1 MPITTNN
8 EYLVT
13 CIKRFCNILV
23 PLKNYEKYNTDGWK
37 NKVFTPKDFFEP
49 DVTGIAYITS
59 RAKDFVTIDIDC
71 KNLTETEREAI
82 ERYINH
88 LIGQNING
96 ICIDKTVN
104 GGYHIMFK
112 ATKEDREKIKN
123 KKYLL
128 SKSKITYG
136 VEYYTDDITR
146 LVVLYPSKVK
156 DENGE
161 IKQYERL
168 YGSFDSIDYIPYDV
182 FESIVLTLR
191 DIVKTR
197 RVIDPG
203 TGIKLYVVWDENSNK
218 WKVEYPYDKSLRSK
232 LHYLN
237 NVILKNPDYLK
248 IVLQLCNIDY
258 KEENGKLRIPSIVN
272 ANYNAT
278 VYTNN
283 AVYQDPLQ
291 FRSPVS
297 YVLYAINP
305 KVMQNLLDVNH
316 VDTSS
321 LKNIDK
327 FMLIDDINI
336 NISVGKNLLIA
347 QTGSGKTC
355 FIKEQA
361 KRHKIVLAVP
371 YAVQVAQE
379 EEAYRRVVSRLH
391 SCGVN
396 VGLEFKL
403 KRLGLYKMAFLWAGA
418 EYTDYN
424 GANLIITTYEQLPKV
439 SHLIESGEYILVVD
453 EAHELILSA
462 DYRGVIDFIWK
473 LLRKLDRYTLMTAT
487 NYFLYLEDFVDN
499 VYKLRVHPKKNRYF
513 TFVSSDTILSNIL
526 HIYKNY
532 KDVVQLVY
540 IDNKDK
546 LMEFKQIL
554 VKNGINESDIVI
566 VTADNKCGAESII
579 RHSVTSH
586 KVYLTTRVLS
596 AGFHIFEEKTFV
608 YHILPSEPNIMIQE
622 LNRVRERKG
631 NIELNNTV
639 YALVYVPKKAK
650 NMKVTTIEEKWRR
663 DYQMLKHFIEVAKRL
678 MNKYLNVNEKVRTLD
693 INTKW
698 YKMVFNDVYAVKYL
712 HDRYNSIIIQNKPI
726 LRQILLN
733 EGFTEQ
739 LCPYLPDNKVT
750 ADINTNVEVEK
761 PDYYAIY
768 LDVLPHASK
777 HASLPEHHA
786 EVVKYELKLTPT
798 EKKIYRLV
806 KRILQYRH
814 AFTDDDIAKFEQWF
828 KQGKIAVI
836 AREVTNKLVSWAILN
851 LDKLNGKD
859 RAIIEAKL
867 WDLIVGLQQ
876 ILQKG
881 LNKEQMLELK
891 TKYKVSPKIWNS
903 LLQFIGI
910 KYHNGKRTYV
920 VVDQDKFNRFL
931 SLNLNLNLNP
941 DNTTVT
947 ETETETQTKVERE
960 VEIEKTTKEQKIVYV
975 DIKNVDLA
983 SIYYNSISIGSPLRK
998 ANQCIV
1004 NLKRKYGKNV
1014 TVILRV
1020 LDMRWLA
1027 WWFKYNP
1034 SRWDK
1039 LTMYADK
1046 VQILP
1051 LINDDIFDTARH
1063 YGLTIEEAE
1072 LLYWQYMNIPK
1083 NNNKIEIETINE
1095 VNSTSFE
1102 EVQILTTTVTVT
1114 ETGT

>member
-1 MPITTNN
+1 MFNITNY

-13 CIKRFCNILV
+13 CINTFCNILV

-37 NKVFTPKDFFEP
+37 NKVFTPKDFFES

-82 ERYINH
+82 ERYISH

-112 ATKEDREKIKN
+112 ATKEDREKIKD

-136 VEYYTDDITR
+136 IEYYTDDITR
-146 LVVLYPSKVK
+146 LVVLYPSEVK

-161 IKQYERL
+161 IRQYERL
-168 YGSFDSIDYIPYDV
+168 YGSFDNIDYIPYGV

-191 DIVKTR
+191 NIVKTR
-197 RVIDPG
+197 RVINPDS
-203 TGIKLYVVWDENSNK
+203 GIKLYVVWDENSNK
-218 WKVEYPYDKSLRSK
+218 WKIEFPYDKSLRSK

-237 NVILKNPDYLK
+237 NAILKNPDYLK
-248 IVLQLCNIDY
+248 IVLQLCDIDY
-258 KEENGKLRIPSIVN
+258 KEEENGILRIPSIVS
-272 ANYNAT
+272 ANYNAV

-291 FRSPVS
+291 FRCPIS
-297 YVLYAINP
+297 YILYAIIP
-305 KVMQNLLDVNH
+305 EVIQNLLDINY
-316 VDTSS
+316 VDASG

-327 FMLIDDINI
+327 LTLINDIRI

-347 QTGSGKTC
+347 QTGSGKTR

-379 EEAYRRVVSRLH
+379 EEAYRRIVERIPPYIDDI
-391 SCGVN
+391 
-396 VGLEFKL
+396 EFEL
-403 KRLGLYKMAFLWAGA
+403 RRLGLYKMAFLWAGA
-418 EYTDYN
+418 EYTDYS

-439 SHLIESGEYILVVD
+439 SHLVESGEYILVID
-453 EAHELILSA
+453 EAHELILST
-462 DYRGVIDFIWK
+462 DYRDVVDFIWK
-473 LLRKLDRYTLMTAT
+473 LLRRLDRYTLMTAT

-499 VYKLRVHPKKNRYF
+499 VYKLRVHPKKNRHF
-513 TFVSSDTILSNIL
+513 TFVSSDTILSNVL

-566 VTADNKCGAESII
+566 VTADNKSGAESII

-631 NIELNNTV
+631 HIELNNTV
-639 YALVYVPKKAK
+639 YALIYVPKKAK
-650 NMKVTTIEEKWRR
+650 NMKATTIEEKWRR
-663 DYQMLKHFIEVAKRL
+663 DCRALKHFIGAAKRL
-678 MNKYLNVNEKVRTLD
+678 MNKYLNVNKEVQTLD

-698 YKMVFNDVYAVKYL
+698 YKMVFNDVYALKYL
-712 HDRYNSIIIQNKPI
+712 HDKYNSVIVQNRLV

-739 LCPYLPDNKVT
+739 LCPYLPSDDVT
-750 ADINTNVEVEK
+750 VDIDTNTNVEVEK
-761 PDYYAIY
+761 PDYYAVY

-777 HASLPEHHA
+777 HLSLPERHS
-786 EVVKYELKLTPT
+786 EVVKYETKLTST

-814 AFTDDDIAKFEQWF
+814 AFTDDDIVKFEQWF

-836 AREVTNKLVSWAILN
+836 TREVNKKLTCWAIRN
-851 LDKLNGKD
+851 LYQLNGKD

-867 WDLIVGLQQ
+867 WDI
-876 ILQKG
+876 IRELQKLLRDCGPDTQQLKALRENTKICNVYWNALLDLAG
-881 LNKEQMLELK
+881 LKLHTSK
-891 TKYKVSPKIWNS
+891 
-903 LLQFIGI
+903 LQYRVI
-910 KYHNGKRTYV
+910 
-920 VVDQDKFNRFL
+920 DQDKFNRFL
-931 SLNLNLNLNP
+931 NLDLG
-941 DNTTVT
+941 
-947 ETETETQTKVERE
+947 TKEE
-960 VEIEKTTKEQKIVYV
+960 VEETKEIKPKEMKTDTKSKEIIYV
-975 DIKNVDLA
+975 DIENVDLA
-983 SIYYNSISIGSPLRK
+983 SIYHNSVNVGSPLRK
-998 ANQCIV
+998 ARQRIAD
-1004 NLKRKYGKNV
+1004 LKRKYGKNV
-1014 TVILRV
+1014 TVVFRI
-1020 LDMRWLA
+1020 LDMKWLA
-1027 WWFKYNP
+1027 WWFKYGNGQ
-1034 SRWDK
+1034 WNK
-1039 LTMYADK
+1039 LITYADK
-1046 VQILP
+1046 VQVLP
-1051 LINDDIFDTARH
+1051 LINDDIFDTARY

-1072 LLYWQYMNIPK
+1072 LLYWQYVSMPK
-1083 NNNKIEIETINE
+1083 NNDKIEVITL
-1095 VNSTSFE
+1095 
-1102 EVQILTTTVTVT
+1102 QQLTN
-1114 ETGT
+1114 